1 MKKVELSTDEI
12 CYLADILNE
21 KISDYTD
28 DLYYD
33 EDDKP
38 FYFMPDGSI
47 SYDSFELNDLPVGN
61 GILKKLY
68 TL

>member
-1 MKKVELSTDEI
+1 MKKIELSNDEI

-28 DLYYD
+28 DLYH
-33 EDDKP
+33 DDDGKP

-47 SYDSFELNDLPVGN
+47 SYDSCEITELPIANR
-61 GILKKLY
+61 ILNKI
-68 TL
+68 